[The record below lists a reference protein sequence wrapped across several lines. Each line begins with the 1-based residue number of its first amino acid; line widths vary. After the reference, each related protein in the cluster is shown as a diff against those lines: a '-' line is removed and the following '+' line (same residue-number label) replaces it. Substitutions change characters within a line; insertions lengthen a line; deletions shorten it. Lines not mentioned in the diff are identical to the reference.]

1 MPIARFQMPDGRI
14 GRFEVPD
21 GTSEEDAQAL
31 IAKQLKGG
39 LETPKEQRALPQ
51 GVDPSQAGG
60 GRGTVAPNEADRQA
74 VQQAQSIRQM
84 RTLADAQPQGPG
96 AALANIKAN
105 VQDRNQ
111 RMGVVP
117 DASFTADPLSQPGPA
132 NIGQPAAEPAMA
144 SPEFVAKLRESL
156 GAMPPEKRM
165 AALQALTQRSDVQGR
180 AARQLMGDVTG
191 EQSAQ
196 AAATDRVY
204 GPGGGQATRQVIQQ
218 APPSAGQGG
227 AVAIP
232 DVTPNVADI
241 ADMATPAEIAGRR
254 GVDAGLGNNAA
265 DVLANRGKYESSL
278 EVSPEVAAGMAIRQ
292 ATGHKGGVAAAIQGT
307 AQGLGELGKV
317 GTGMLAAGADF
328 VGADGVRD
336 FALGAAKKAQ
346 NFSDAVAPTG
356 DPIDKYIGNVFNSTV
371 QSLPTLAFGLTGGAE
386 VIGGK
391 VVADAAAKK
400 AMANSMKALYVQT
413 AGQEYADK
421 RNQGFSPIE
430 AATSSAV
437 VGAAE
442 VLGERFGFHEQMA
455 ILKAAIGKKAVSPKA
470 LAHTFATEIAKE
482 VPGEELTTAIE
493 FLNDKYGT
501 APGSPKATL
510 QDYFQQAIDTATQTI
525 GQSALMGAPGAA
537 RSVLSK
543 ADATTQV
550 DQDPRALANAKGFLR
565 PAQQRAE
572 IIGRL
577 EDVAATHGIKAS
589 IVQKLKDAAESKP
602 LAGLSTWMKKA
613 ISNLAEDGI
622 VAPLDAQTLSMLDEP
637 PPPAPNP
644 APAPAPSA
652 AAPSG
657 SSAPATM
664 APSKPTTQEQELA
677 DSVAR
682 DLGVPPDQPTNPP
695 TDAPAPPADQPIEGE
710 KINRNWSTFA
720 PESGTLNIPREQMPQ
735 IQASDRGA
743 FVNFLN
749 ARGVEHQAD
758 EVPADS
764 LKPTQAEFSP
774 KKVAHFTGNPSGR
787 SILVSQDGYVVDG
800 HHQWMAARD
809 AGQPVNVIRLGAPI
823 QDLLRLAH
831 QFPSSTT
838 AKGPARGNNDT
849 GSGVGAGTADVGGS
863 EGPGLADGRND
874 AGVAGVVPGQQSEPG
889 DGGTARPA
897 VQPVGQGSSPTQAG
911 PAGSNDA
918 LSPHYPN
925 RKLGFERAAVPKGD
939 EYDGSGMAQIAL
951 ANSQP
956 GDVFPF
962 GGGKATVLK
971 VGNKSL
977 NLEVDKDGKKARRT
991 ITTDSPSWNQ
1001 LVRDVD
1007 GHITAT
1013 QHGAKPL
1020 SVLDALKRDPAFTRD
1035 ANGLP
1040 MLRDV
1045 LPQPE
1050 KSNVPASAA
1059 VSGQTQAPAGKAAAP
1074 AAGDSAKAGGVS
1086 ATGSATV
1093 QADGVKGKAKQATP
1107 KTPKPKQH
1115 PATVRGST
1123 ALAAISKSL
1132 GGISPTLLGDL
1143 SQRTEKTKTK
1153 IKGTK
1158 LKDGTMS
1165 TANVGKTTVFTN
1177 WDNPPIGPG
1186 MGNLFRE
1193 GGSSDL
1199 TEMARVLEDEGF
1211 IEPGTLESNYGVASS
1226 KAQDIIRYAL
1236 THKTDPRRVGD
1247 PESIDAEMQRRR
1259 DAAMSDSAAQL
1270 EDDQFAAPSGFVD
1283 DFWSLDDQ
1291 ADAGYTPTLDPAIR
1305 ALTAKLMADAE
1316 AAGLDPQALDEKAY
1330 EQTRGQPEENYHA
1343 ALQAIVRDG
1352 LTGVAQDAGQGNAGP
1367 DQAGNGNRRQAD
1379 AAPGATGS
1387 DRANGPDQAVQSESQ
1402 GQAPALTLQSE
1413 TEADA
1418 QAKAQ
1423 REQAATKAEKAAKEA
1438 EQARLKKE
1446 ADDRE
1451 ARDRAN
1457 ATVDDFQLGQS
1468 ADQQLSG
1475 QNDLFGAGNTPQ
1487 EAQGQTP
1494 KADAQPEQDAK
1505 AALTEDQAKSAL
1517 SWRDLGTRDS
1527 ERRYALFFADPADG
1541 RAMQYGTVTIFK
1553 GSNRFTVEGG
1563 EGALTLKAA
1572 KAQAEALAV
1581 ERLKRDGYVQTA
1593 AQTGAPAT
1601 QTKITDFGE
1610 KLEGARKDY
1619 AAALKDKMDAAE
1631 SVDIASE
1638 PLSKSWPEPDY
1649 QKLLEG
1655 GADPFVVAWVRA
1667 SRDEIPTKPQKGW
1680 KLKGWVASV
1689 QLLRDV
1695 SNKLMRGDIS
1705 KAKLTELLADPKFSR
1720 VAELVG
1726 GRAEL
1731 YELVGHER
1739 SLKGITLQKHHYAM
1753 YRGENNVTKWAVE
1766 QKAKASTFSNWPNE
1780 IAVANTKAEVLAQFQ
1795 ANLSKL
1801 DKAKEDTA
1809 PKGSFSIY
1817 RKRGQTGAFIGK
1829 KIGREYIDLKS
1840 FPDVAAARLFLADHT
1855 AELHALLEKYK
1866 ETPLER
1872 KAENQPRVGEDH
1884 RNGAPVTPEAFQE
1897 AFGFRGVQFGNYVE
1911 GARRQSDLNQ
1921 SYDALMDMA
1930 AVLGIPPRAISLNGQ
1945 LGLAFGARGI
1955 GGKNAA
1961 AAHYEQGKVV
1971 INLTKGSGPGSLAHE
1986 WWHALDNYFA
1996 KQAGETGYVTGD
2008 ATGNKL
2014 RDEMRASFMA
2024 IKRAIAASGIKDR
2037 SQQLD
2042 NRRSKPYWTTGHEMA
2057 ARSFESYIIAKLQ
2070 DQSAANDYLANILDQ
2085 PMWDAL
2091 EQLNGK
2097 DAPSY
2102 PYPSASELPG
2112 LRAAFDEFFQNV
2124 QTKTDDAGNVA
2135 LMSRP
2140 APPFYSE
2147 LARAVDRSPMNA
2159 GSATAWAQYIDAQ
2172 TKRGVKP
2179 DEIEWTG
2186 VKDWLALQPGKVSKQ
2201 QVAEYLKANGVQV
2214 QEVTLSDVQ
2223 ARALPPGWDVVS
2235 NEDGMYAVL
2244 DENGEVMG
2252 EGETREEALE
2262 DAQDED
2268 ALGDS
2273 PIAPKY
2279 GSYTLPGGSNYREV
2293 LLTLPDGRKPEPA
2306 PAERPRVIDRGP
2318 NEHGRGQFDVVQD
2331 GKVLETHQTWSAA
2344 QDHALAVEQDENIR
2358 LDLAW
2363 REKQPPTYKSGH
2375 WDQPNILAH
2384 IRLND
2389 RTDADGNRVLFV
2401 EEAQSD
2407 WGQEG
2412 KKKGFV
2418 DRTAS
2423 DRVQYAQSGYL
2434 VPAAPFVG
2442 KTDAWVS
2449 LALKRIIKM
2458 AVDGGYDKVAFVT
2471 GEQSAERYDLSKQ
2484 VDSLEWLTRPT
2495 GAKMISLAVAG
2506 QPVQLIVNE
2515 EGKVVVAKGRG
2526 LEQAEGKMLDD
2537 VLGKDAATQIMA
2549 GANGELS
2556 DLKVGGE
2563 GMKAFYDTIVPNAT
2577 KALLKKVGGGQ
2588 LGEVDI
2594 RPEDPNGLGR
2604 LLQPGFTITDD
2615 MREKVAGGL
2624 PLFNRGGRID
2634 PASPE
2639 AHTLKSLSQNDD
2651 LFALPKSSADTVE
2664 QITKDND
2671 PGIKVQKI
2679 TNIPGETRYNFTLPS
2694 GKTARMMVRDANP
2707 YGPSAYGFDQANGE
2721 LGNVQSERPGVNPQ
2735 DVDPSKGDVWIDVS
2749 LLSSGLEGMSVYN
2762 IASTYAHNTGR
2773 IFIGDPA
2780 GLSDEAMIRR
2790 PEQML
2795 SSALKFGTTEH
2806 LAPHPRQVQGDK
2818 ALGIPP
2824 LKWVYGDDIGNIRRL
2839 IDLNL
2844 KVQENAGADAITY
2857 DPATGQFLDTAGQ
2870 PIDRA
2875 GLAELAQ
2882 AGYGRGALAG
2892 GKTLARGSIL
2902 RALSREEGGAVEG
2915 QDGGRSGLLDRLVR
2929 QSAIHPQAT
2938 NGVFYSRAGTSST
2951 AAGLS
2956 VEQVQSVADALTGEG
2971 FKIQVVA
2978 NRDELSP
2985 ERLAAVKTADP
2996 DGIGR
3001 GAYLPDGTIV
3011 LFADRLDS
3019 QAEALAVAL
3028 HEGFHRGLVATLGD
3042 GASKVLAQVYKTNA
3056 KVRAA
3061 ADAYMA
3067 EYRLNQEDATN
3078 EALADMAM
3086 AGTAP
3091 KLNYWGSVKK
3101 AVRDFLRRVAD
3112 KLGLSMEWT
3121 DADIAGFVASTS
3133 RRGLKGGAH
3142 VDGGAKLSR
3151 PSPAAAATA
3160 QNPAQPSVLT
3170 TPTTTTAPAELPAE
3184 TTAQLVQRKIQDNLN
3199 RFNVLR
3205 DWLTK
3210 QGVQLTDS
3218 SNVWEFE
3225 ERMHGRI
3232 ATRVEDFREQTVKP
3246 IVKEIQKAGFTM
3258 EQAGQYLHAQHAQ
3271 ERNEQIEKI
3280 DPTNQSGSGM
3290 TTADANAILAAASPE
3305 LKRLANKLQAITH
3318 DSRNILLNAGI
3329 ITHDQANAWQA
3340 AYQHYVPLKGEG
3352 DPPSQTGKGLN
3363 VNGRQKRAL
3372 GHGARDE
3379 YIVEN
3384 ILRDHE
3390 RAIAL
3395 AEKNT
3400 VGHSLLRFIMESG
3413 RPEIATIGQPEK
3425 RKVLAAGAS
3434 SYDVED
3440 PSGMSVQSFASFDD
3454 AMNYVRQQVMNGAAG
3469 SAGLTVRQVKG
3480 DPFVKLMARPMLAD
3494 NEVQVY
3500 VNGST
3505 VRVQLND
3512 PLLARAYAKMGIES
3526 LNKLLRMNK
3535 QINSWLSHAYT
3546 GYNPE
3551 FLLTNIARDMTT
3563 GVLNTIGKFGAGVT
3577 GRTLAA
3583 YPKAF
3588 AQMLAYSYT
3597 GKPSQLVADYRKAG
3611 GSTGAAYLPD
3621 IERIGADIKSSF
3633 EDYQG
3638 ALAAARS
3645 GKPLLAAKVAGRKVI
3660 KGLGTLIEHLN
3671 AAGENAMRVAVF
3683 DAVRSTQGM
3692 TVNDAA
3698 SAAKNSTVN
3707 FNRRGEWSQAAGGL
3721 YLFFNPALQGSGIF
3735 LHTMLKGQHRAQAW
3749 AILGAMTAASYLL
3762 RASQWDDDD
3771 GKKLWA
3777 KIPKYVKEH
3786 NIVIRTGNDSWV
3798 NIPIPYDYGFFFTL
3812 GNHLHDLQQGAPVAE
3827 TAQAIA
3833 LDLFNSMSP
3842 IDPFGDEPSTAGAVE
3857 LVPGLFGGELMRA
3870 AARVV
3875 ANRNS
3880 FGSPI
3885 VPESSYDSGKPD
3897 SQKLYRTTKG
3907 TAYAKVAEGM
3917 NSLTGGTKTQPGMID
3932 VSPET
3937 LKFWTNTLTGGLGK
3951 FIMDTAHL
3959 GTLGLEAAKTDNP
3972 EERAALKPDASEIP
3986 MLRRFSGETS
3996 VKSARGAFWPAA
4008 KQVDE
4013 AIADLKRAKKAHD
4026 ADGENKAAQREY
4038 LIALGGA
4045 LKAAKNAAKN
4055 ARDQADAIMADDT
4068 KSLGYKRAAV
4078 KAIEAQEIKVYDAF
4092 LAGFEATRQE
4102 HQKRMSRDT
4111 SAAAAV
4117 QTP

>member
-1 MPIARFQMPDGRI
+1 MVEANLRTHGMAKEATLSGAIKTLMGLLQNGLDSKRGDG
-14 GRFEVPD
+14 
-21 GTSEEDAQAL
+21 SL
-31 IAKQLKGG
+31 HY
-39 LETPKEQRALPQ
+39 
-51 GVDPSQAGG
+51 
-60 GRGTVAPNEADRQA
+60 APL
-74 VQQAQSIRQM
+74 V
-84 RTLADAQPQGPG
+84 
-96 AALANIKAN
+96 
-105 VQDRNQ
+105 
-111 RMGVVP
+111 
-117 DASFTADPLSQPGPA
+117 ADPNAAKASTTASGSAYSDGPFMLVARPGQEFTGKLEGLGAILVNQAHADIVPA
-132 NIGQPAAEPAMA
+132 
-144 SPEFVAKLRESL
+144 LREAIHAIRPDIIVEAYS
-156 GAMPPEKRM
+156 GAG
-165 AALQALTQRSDVQGR
+165 DV
-180 AARQLMGDVTG
+180 ARQLNGSNSG
-191 EQSAQ
+191 K
-196 AAATDRVY
+196 
-204 GPGGGQATRQVIQQ
+204 
-218 APPSAGQGG
+218 
-227 AVAIP
+227 
-232 DVTPNVADI
+232 
-241 ADMATPAEIAGRR
+241 PA
-254 GVDAGLGNNAA
+254 
-265 DVLANRGKYESSL
+265 
-278 EVSPEVAAGMAIRQ
+278 
-292 ATGHKGGVAAAIQGT
+292 
-307 AQGLGELGKV
+307 
-317 GTGMLAAGADF
+317 
-328 VGADGVRD
+328 
-336 FALGAAKKAQ
+336 
-346 NFSDAVAPTG
+346 
-356 DPIDKYIGNVFNSTV
+356 
-371 QSLPTLAFGLTGGAE
+371 
-386 VIGGK
+386 
-391 VVADAAAKK
+391 
-400 AMANSMKALYVQT
+400 
-413 AGQEYADK
+413 
-421 RNQGFSPIE
+421 
-430 AATSSAV
+430 
-437 VGAAE
+437 
-442 VLGERFGFHEQMA
+442 
-455 ILKAAIGKKAVSPKA
+455 
-470 LAHTFATEIAKE
+470 
-482 VPGEELTTAIE
+482 
-493 FLNDKYGT
+493 
-501 APGSPKATL
+501 
-510 QDYFQQAIDTATQTI
+510 
-525 GQSALMGAPGAA
+525 
-537 RSVLSK
+537 
-543 ADATTQV
+543 
-550 DQDPRALANAKGFLR
+550 
-565 PAQQRAE
+565 
-572 IIGRL
+572 
-577 EDVAATHGIKAS
+577 
-589 IVQKLKDAAESKP
+589 
-602 LAGLSTWMKKA
+602 
-613 ISNLAEDGI
+613 
-622 VAPLDAQTLSMLDEP
+622 
-637 PPPAPNP
+637 
-644 APAPAPSA
+644 
-652 AAPSG
+652 
-657 SSAPATM
+657 SAPA
-664 APSKPTTQEQELA
+664 
-677 DSVAR
+677 
-682 DLGVPPDQPTNPP
+682 
-695 TDAPAPPADQPIEGE
+695 IEGQT
-710 KINRNWSTFA
+710 INRNWSTFA
-720 PESGTLNIPREQMPQ
+720 PESGTLAIPREQMPQ

-749 ARGVEHQAD
+749 ARGVEHQQE

-774 KKVAHFTGNPSGR
+774 KKVEHFAGNPSGR
-787 SILVSQDGYVVDG
+787 SILISQDGYVVDG
-800 HHQWMAARD
+800 HHQWKAARD
-809 AGQPVNVIRLGAPI
+809 AGQPVKVIRLDAPI

-838 AKGPARGNNDT
+838 AKGPTRGNTDT
-849 GSGVGAGTADVGGS
+849 GAGTADAGRS
-863 EGPGLADGRND
+863 EGAGPADGRND
-874 AGVAGVVPGQQSEPG
+874 AGTEGMVQGQQQEQPGAAPTGPAVRPVEPG
-889 DGGTARPA
+889 NSTAP
-897 VQPVGQGSSPTQAG
+897 AG
-911 PAGSNDA
+911 PAGGNPA
-918 LSPHYPN
+918 LSAGQSVTLDGKP
-925 RKLGFERAAVPKGD
+925 FTVRAAKKTAITLV
-939 EYDGSGMAQIAL
+939 DGA
-951 ANSQP
+951 
-956 GDVFPF
+956 
-962 GGGKATVLK
+962 GKV
-971 VGNKSL
+971 
-977 NLEVDKDGKKARRT
+977 RT
-991 ITTDSPSWNQ
+991 IASNSPNWDK
-1001 LVRDVD
+1001 V
-1007 GHITAT
+1007 
-1013 QHGAKPL
+1013 KPAP
-1020 SVLDALKRDPAFTRD
+1020 V
-1035 ANGLP
+1035 
-1040 MLRDV
+1040 
-1045 LPQPE
+1045 E
-1050 KSNVPASAA
+1050 SAA
-1059 VSGQTQAPAGKAAAP
+1059 PAAAAP
-1074 AAGDSAKAGGVS
+1074 APTGPVVEEFAGQMGEGMAEHVAAQQQKRLTREKPGLQWTVAEANPARNPKLKAYRYVVEGRAIGEKAKPGKEAPAVGSADQAGAAAEAGVP

-1093 QADGVKGKAKQATP
+1093 QADGVTAEQSQIRSQGLPKGLVEIHSARDTGALKAHPDYAAAKGGDAAAAVQVVRDLVSDGDITKAEKEIGPGALWVFPHAEEATGRNAIPAMLASRYAAATGGEVADPIVQSNRVFHTGADAMQRMIAPATFNGPVVPGARYVLVDDVSTMGSTLAALAHHIQSGGGKVVGAVTLANAGRAPTLVASKAQTYKIEQRHGPAIRELFQAEPGALTRDEASYVLGFRSTDELRNRAATAERERVDRLRAKGIPAEGLTGDTAAKPATTVAKQATP
-1107 KTPKPKQH
+1107 KAPKPKQ
-1115 PATVRGST
+1115 A
-1123 ALAAISKSL
+1123 
-1132 GGISPTLLGDL
+1132 
-1143 SQRTEKTKTK
+1143 
-1153 IKGTK
+1153 
-1158 LKDGTMS
+1158 
-1165 TANVGKTTVFTN
+1165 
-1177 WDNPPIGPG
+1177 
-1186 MGNLFRE
+1186 
-1193 GGSSDL
+1193 SDKE
-1199 TEMARVLEDEGF
+1199 TRAR
-1211 IEPGTLESNYGVASS
+1211 A
-1226 KAQDIIRYAL
+1226 
-1236 THKTDPRRVGD
+1236 
-1247 PESIDAEMQRRR
+1247 
-1259 DAAMSDSAAQL
+1259 DS
-1270 EDDQFAAPSGFVD
+1270 
-1283 DFWSLDDQ
+1283 
-1291 ADAGYTPTLDPAIR
+1291 
-1305 ALTAKLMADAE
+1305 
-1316 AAGLDPQALDEKAY
+1316 
-1330 EQTRGQPEENYHA
+1330 
-1343 ALQAIVRDG
+1343 
-1352 LTGVAQDAGQGNAGP
+1352 
-1367 DQAGNGNRRQAD
+1367 
-1379 AAPGATGS
+1379 
-1387 DRANGPDQAVQSESQ
+1387 
-1402 GQAPALTLQSE
+1402 
-1413 TEADA
+1413 
-1418 QAKAQ
+1418 
-1423 REQAATKAEKAAKEA
+1423 
-1438 EQARLKKE
+1438 
-1446 ADDRE
+1446 
-1451 ARDRAN
+1451 
-1457 ATVDDFQLGQS
+1457 TVDDFALGQS

-1475 QNDLFGAGNTPQ
+1475 QNDLFGGASAAEVNSADRPGEQ
-1487 EAQGQTP
+1487 LRGGLP
-1494 KADAQPEQDAK
+1494 KADPQVEPEQNS
-1505 AALTEDQAKSAL
+1505 ALTEDQAKAAL
-1517 SWRDLGTRDS
+1517 SWRDLGTQDS

-1541 RAMQYGTVTIFK
+1541 RSMQYGTVTIFK
-1553 GSNRFTVEGG
+1553 GSNRFLVDGG
-1563 EGALTLKAA
+1563 DGALSLKSA
-1572 KAQAEALAV
+1572 KSQAEALAV
-1581 ERLKRDGYVQTA
+1581 ERLKRDGYVQEE
-1593 AQTGAPAT
+1593 AQTEAPAG

-1649 QKLLEG
+1649 QKLLDA

-1705 KAKLTELLADPKFSR
+1705 KAKLTELLADQKYAR

-1801 DKAKEDTA
+1801 DKAKDDTA
-1809 PKGSFSIY
+1809 PKGSFDIY

-1829 KIGREYIDLKS
+1829 KIGREHVDLKS

-1855 AELHALLEKYK
+1855 AELQTLLEKYK

-1945 LGLAFGARGI
+1945 LGLAFGARGA

-1971 INLTKGSGPGSLAHE
+1971 INLTKGSGPGSLGHE

-2024 IKRAIAASGIKDR
+2024 IKKAIAASGIKDR

-2042 NRRSKPYWTTGHEMA
+2042 NRRSKPYWATGHEMA

-2070 DQSAANDYLANILDQ
+2070 DQSAANDYLANIVDQ
-2085 PMWDAL
+2085 QVWDTL
-2091 EQLNGK
+2091 EQMQGK
-2097 DAPSY
+2097 SAASY
-2102 PYPSASELPG
+2102 PYPSATELPG
-2112 LRAAFDEFFQNV
+2112 LRAAFDEFFQKV

-2140 APPFYSE
+2140 
-2147 LARAVDRSPMNA
+2147 
-2159 GSATAWAQYIDAQ
+2159 
-2172 TKRGVKP
+2172 
-2179 DEIEWTG
+2179 
-2186 VKDWLALQPGKVSKQ
+2186 QPG
-2201 QVAEYLKANGVQV
+2201 
-2214 QEVTLSDVQ
+2214 
-2223 ARALPPGWDVVS
+2223 
-2235 NEDGMYAVL
+2235 
-2244 DENGEVMG
+2244 
-2252 EGETREEALE
+2252 
-2262 DAQDED
+2262 
-2268 ALGDS
+2268 
-2273 PIAPKY
+2273 
-2279 GSYTLPGGSNYREV
+2279 
-2293 LLTLPDGRKPEPA
+2293 
-2306 PAERPRVIDRGP
+2306 
-2318 NEHGRGQFDVVQD
+2318 
-2331 GKVLETHQTWSAA
+2331 
-2344 QDHALAVEQDENIR
+2344 
-2358 LDLAW
+2358 
-2363 REKQPPTYKSGH
+2363 
-2375 WDQPNILAH
+2375 
-2384 IRLND
+2384 
-2389 RTDADGNRVLFV
+2389 
-2401 EEAQSD
+2401 
-2407 WGQEG
+2407 
-2412 KKKGFV
+2412 
-2418 DRTAS
+2418 
-2423 DRVQYAQSGYL
+2423 
-2434 VPAAPFVG
+2434 
-2442 KTDAWVS
+2442 
-2449 LALKRIIKM
+2449 
-2458 AVDGGYDKVAFVT
+2458 
-2471 GEQSAERYDLSKQ
+2471 
-2484 VDSLEWLTRPT
+2484 
-2495 GAKMISLAVAG
+2495 
-2506 QPVQLIVNE
+2506 
-2515 EGKVVVAKGRG
+2515 
-2526 LEQAEGKMLDD
+2526 
-2537 VLGKDAATQIMA
+2537 
-2549 GANGELS
+2549 
-2556 DLKVGGE
+2556 
-2563 GMKAFYDTIVPNAT
+2563 
-2577 KALLKKVGGGQ
+2577 
-2588 LGEVDI
+2588 
-2594 RPEDPNGLGR
+2594 
-2604 LLQPGFTITDD
+2604 
-2615 MREKVAGGL
+2615 
-2624 PLFNRGGRID
+2624 
-2634 PASPE
+2634 SPE
-2639 AHTLKSLSQNDD
+2639 ANALQALSQNDD
-2651 LFALPKSSADTVE
+2651 LFALPKSAGNTVE

-2694 GKTARMMVRDANP
+2694 GKTARMMVREANP
-2707 YGPSAYGFDQANGE
+2707 YGPSTYGFDQANGE
-2721 LGNVQSERPGVNPQ
+2721 SGNVQSERPGVNPE

-2749 LLSSGLEGMSVYN
+2749 LLTSGIDGRAIYN

-2806 LAPHPRQVQGDK
+2806 LAPHPRQVQGDPD
-2818 ALGIPP
+2818 LGIPP

-2857 DPATGQFLDTAGQ
+2857 DPATGQFIDSAGQ

-2875 GLAELAQ
+2875 GLAELAA
-2882 AGYGRGALAG
+2882 AGYGRSSLAG

-2902 RALSREEGGAVEG
+2902 RALSREEGSAVEG

-2929 QSAIHPQAT
+2929 QSAVHPQAT
-2938 NGVFYSRAGTSST
+2938 NGVFYSRSGTAST

-2985 ERLAAVKTADP
+2985 EQLAAVKTADP

-3028 HEGFHRGLVATLGD
+3028 HEGFHRGLAATLGPE
-3042 GASKVLAQVYKTNA
+3042 ASRVLAQVYKTNA

-3061 ADAYMA
+3061 ADAYVS
-3067 EYRLNQEDATN
+3067 EYKLSRDDATN

-3112 KLGLSMEWT
+3112 KLGLTMEWT

-3133 RRGLKGGAH
+3133 KRGLKGGAH
-3142 VDGGAKLSR
+3142 VDGGGAMASRKTNQTMTEAFRKWFGDSKVVDAEGKPLVVYHGTRGDFTTFDYSKIGEQGRAEGAGFYFTNNKQVAGGYGKPLEVYLNLQNPLRYDAKGFSRQIVAKIVKRVAEIEAEREGSDIAEGFLSNFGDVGHKGLSSVITEAARMVHADETALDQLSGIVGSGVNPEYVNLATREVTGHDGVVADGFSNSGDTQNKIYVAFFPEQIKSATGNRGTFDPNDASILMSR
-3151 PSPAAAATA
+3151 PAPAAAATA

-3170 TPTTTTAPAELPAE
+3170 TPTTTTAPAGLPTE

-3246 IVKEIQKAGFTM
+3246 IIKEIQKAGFTM

-3280 DPTNQSGSGM
+3280 DPANQAGSGM
-3290 TTADANAILAAASPE
+3290 TTADANAILASADPE
-3305 LKRLANKLQAITH
+3305 LARLANKLQAITH
-3318 DSRNILLNAGI
+3318 DSRSILLNAGI

-3340 AYQHYVPLKGEG
+3340 AYKSYVPLKGEG

-3363 VNGRQKRAL
+3363 VSGRVKRAL

-3434 SYDVED
+3434 SYEVQD
-3440 PSGMSVQSFASFDD
+3440 PTGAAVQAFTTFDD
-3454 AMNYVRQQVMNGAAG
+3454 AMNYVRQQVMNGSAG

-3505 VRVQLND
+3505 VRVQIND

-3526 LNKLLRMNK
+3526 LNKLLRINK

-3597 GKPSQLVADYRKAG
+3597 GKASALVADYRKAG

-3621 IERIGADIKSSF
+3621 IERIGADIKNSF

-3638 ALAAARS
+3638 ALAAARA
-3645 GKPLLAAKVAGRKVI
+3645 GKPLLSAKVAGRKVI

-3683 DAVRSTQGM
+3683 DAVRTTPGM

-3698 SAAKNSTVN
+3698 SAAKNATVN

-3735 LHTMLKGQHRAQAW
+3735 LHTMLKGRHRAQAW
-3749 AILGAMTAASYLL
+3749 AILAGMTTAAYLL
-3762 RASQWDDDD
+3762 RSMQWDDDE

-3786 NIVIRTGNDSWV
+3786 NVIIRTGGESWV

-3812 GNHLHDLQQGAPVAE
+3812 GNHLHDLQQGAPVGE

-3870 AARVV
+3870 GARVI

-3880 FGSPI
+3880 FGGQI
-3885 VPESSYDSGKPD
+3885 VPESSYDTGKPD

-3907 TAYAKVAEGM
+3907 TAYAKVAEGI

-3951 FIMDTAHL
+3951 FLMDSAHL

-3972 EERAALKPDASEIP
+3972 DERAALKPDMAEIP

-4013 AIADLKRAKKAHD
+4013 AIADMKRAKKAHD
-4026 ADGENKAAQREY
+4026 ADGENKAAQQEY
-4038 LIALGGA
+4038 LISLGSA
-4045 LKAAKNAAKN
+4045 LKAAKNSAKA
-4055 ARDQADAIMADDT
+4055 ARDQADEIMADDT
-4068 KSLGYKRAAV
+4068 KSLAYKRAAV
-4078 KAIEAQEIKVYDAF
+4078 KAIEAQEIRVYDDF

-4102 HQKRMSRDT
+4102 HQKRMAKDT